1 MHYSLSMMRKYA
13 SVHTRHA
20 VRWRSLVGALKGC
33 KKLVDDLL
41 GDQRPNRRFNVVSY
55 ERFPR

>member
-1 MHYSLSMMRKYA
+1 MMRKYA